1 MPETTRTMCFGT
13 GQIIRIF
20 DGRKIRCPDCTG
32 YGHVNKPPRKQEPH
46 VRRPRRRKPERPPAE
61 ILERQRQQAQTQSAQ
76 PSQPSEDCQPTPST
90 SPRTTKKRRTKRKR
104 SKLSAKLR
112 RYRAILTLT
121 GVIALII
128 ALKVIQHSV

>member
-1 MPETTRTMCFGT
+1 MPETTCTMCFGT

-32 YGHVNKPPRKQEPH
+32 YGHVNKPPRKPEPH
-46 VRRPRRRKPERPPAE
+46 VRRPHRQKPERPPAE
-61 ILERQRQQAQTQSAQ
+61 ILERQRQQAQNQSAQ
-76 PSQPSEDCQPTPST
+76 PSEDYQPTPST
-90 SPRTTKKRRTKRKR
+90 TPRTTKKRRTKRKR